1 MSILKK
7 CKNKACSILFEPI
20 KSIQPY
26 CFNCTIERAKK
37 HVKKQREKK
46 ERAEKKELKEKL
58 KTVSDYKS
66 DLQDLVNKIARLI
79 DYGQNCISCNCVP
92 KKSNGCHF
100 KSVGSHSK
108 LRYNLLN
115 IYLGCNK
122 CNSEL
127 GGNVHGYDDGII
139 AHFGREFW
147 EYIKFQIVLDFPI
160 LKMDI
165 PELKE
170 KIAISRTIVKELESD
185 LMVLSDAERI
195 KKRIELNE
203 RLGIYETKYLF

>member
-1 MSILKK
+1 VTR
-7 CKNKACSILFEPI
+7 KNVS
-20 KSIQPY
+20 
-26 CFNCTIERAKK
+26 
-37 HVKKQREKK
+37 
-46 ERAEKKELKEKL
+46 EKKELKEKL

-66 DLQDLVNKIARLI
+66 DLQYLINKIARLI

-127 GGNVHGYDDGII
+127 GGNVHGYDDGVI

-147 EYIKFQIVLDFPI
+147 EYIKFQMVLDFPI
-160 LKMDI
+160 LKIDFI
-165 PELKE
+165 LKNTC
-170 KIAISRTIVKELESD
+170 KYRILLLYLRKGLEHLKTD
-185 LMVLSDAERI
+185 YER
-195 KKRIELNE
+195 
-203 RLGIYETKYLF
+203 KYIINILPQHL